1 MRGANRPPGPEARQ
15 AAGVPSAFHGCW
27 KGSAVGS
34 AGGSPPS
41 VSSSCPRLCKPILEG
56 SRDHR
61 GALEARPSQLQ
72 ACLAQRSQDSREQD
86 WRRKSWIL
94 PASWLHVQGR
104 GESLLGFCSEALFYP
119 QILSLCGFFGDHS
132 EEFLFFLQAYR
143 PVSSFMSVLF
153 SLHLGNQ
160 CISK

>member
-1 MRGANRPPGPEARQ
+1 MAAGRDQRWVLPEAHLPLSAAHARDSASPFWRVQGITEGPWRPDPANCKPAWLRGARTAGNKTGEGKAGSFLLPG
-15 AAGVPSAFHGCW
+15 FM
-27 KGSAVGS
+27 
-34 AGGSPPS
+34 
-41 VSSSCPRLCKPILEG
+41 
-56 SRDHR
+56 SR
-61 GALEARPSQLQ
+61 A
-72 ACLAQRSQDSREQD
+72 
-86 WRRKSWIL
+86 
-94 PASWLHVQGR
+94 R